1 MEEGAAY
8 QPKPDLRL
16 NRIIQRRRRLRWDH
30 AQADAKSARDV
41 LRRCGIVLIER
52 ALGSWL
58 CRGIERQ
65 LPTIKPISPT
75 RVIEPTHRQDLLL
88 YPGGYVSQALR
99 ESWDMIEPILN
110 ETVGNNPEVVELS
123 AMVSFPGAAQQAPHP
138 DVRQAQGQAPMYS
151 IFMPLTDQTYE
162 MGPLLAWPGTHF
174 GEPPELPMQDVV
186 PMLAPAG
193 SLIIMD
199 SRLYHCGGA
208 NHSEVPRPV
217 FYFTLRGD
225 GPAPVGSTL
234 SLLPDLEGSTIQQ
247 LSSSVS

>member
-1 MEEGAAY
+1 MEEGAPHA
-8 QPKPDLRL
+8 QEPDPRL
-16 NRIIQRRRRLRWDH
+16 NRIIRRRRRLRWDQ
-30 AQADAKSARDV
+30 AQTDATSARAL
-41 LRRCGIVLIER
+41 LRRSGIVLIER

-58 CRGIERQ
+58 CQGIERQ
-65 LPTIKPISPT
+65 LPAIKPISPT

-99 ESWDMIEPILN
+99 ESWDLIAPVLSES
-110 ETVGNNPEVVELS
+110 VGSNPEVVELS

-138 DVRQAQGQAPMYS
+138 DVHQVEGQAAMYS
-151 IFMPLTDQTYE
+151 IFIPLTDQTFE

-208 NHSEVPRPV
+208 NRSEVPRPV

-225 GPAPVGSTL
+225 GPPPAGSTL
-234 SLLPDLEGSTIQQ
+234 SLLPDLEGSTLND
-247 LSSSVS
+247 LSLPA